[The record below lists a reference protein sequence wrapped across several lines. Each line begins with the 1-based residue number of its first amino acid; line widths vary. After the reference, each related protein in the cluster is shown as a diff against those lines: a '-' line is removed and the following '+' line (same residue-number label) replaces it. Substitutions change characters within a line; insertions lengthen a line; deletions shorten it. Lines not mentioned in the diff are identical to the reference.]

1 MNIKEAEKR
10 EKEAIEK
17 LNIAKQHLLNSQNK
31 ASYIRNQSD
40 TTAQLEQQNYKKQTI
55 DDIDRLH
62 KLKQEAI
69 LLQQKKVMKQLSQQ
83 MIKKTLNRVYLK
95 LENRYDSLF
104 QNSVNNFYIALFRKY
119 QPKT

>member
-1 MNIKEAEKR
+1 MNIKEAETR

-119 QPKT
+119 QPKS